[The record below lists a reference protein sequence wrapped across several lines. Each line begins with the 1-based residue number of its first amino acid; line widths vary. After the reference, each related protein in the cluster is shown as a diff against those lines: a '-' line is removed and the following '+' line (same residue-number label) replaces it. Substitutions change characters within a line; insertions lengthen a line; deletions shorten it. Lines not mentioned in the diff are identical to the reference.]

1 MKVNTRPRYQAIEP
15 MVEFEKEENK
25 KRSGVMWVF
34 IIVIGVFLGNVLSY
48 GTYEIYSFWK
58 LKIIMDAANTALEEQ
73 QLKLSEQRKI
83 QERKNIIHKN
93 ELKQQ
98 RIERQGE
105 KKRKNEVRSQLQ
117 KTCTFW
123 KQQVQKENTAI
134 HRKNRDLA
142 CTRLNNYR

>member
-83 QERKNIIHKN
+83 QEKKSYLNIKNYKKEGYNIKSKI
-93 ELKQQ
+93 EL
-98 RIERQGE
+98 
-105 KKRKNEVRSQLQ
+105 N
-117 KTCTFW
+117 KT
-123 KQQVQKENTAI
+123 
-134 HRKNRDLA
+134 
-142 CTRLNNYR
+142 